1 MKLKRIID
9 FLQTE
14 LYSSSVALISFYAL
28 FLVEISSILF
38 NIPSL
43 QTMFNSSDVTTA
55 NLLLLGLLFAV
66 MNIESI
72 GGIIFFHKRLHKI
85 KCAVR

>member
-14 LYSSSVALISFYAL
+14 SYSLSVALISFYAIY
-28 FLVEISSILF
+28 LVEISSILF

-43 QTMFNSSDVTTA
+43 QIMFNSSDVTTA
-55 NLLLLGLLFAV
+55 NLLLLGVLFAV
-66 MNIESI
+66 MNIECI

-85 KCAVR
+85 KYAVR

>member
-55 NLLLLGLLFAV
+55 NFLLLGLLFAV
-66 MNIESI
+66 MNIEII

>member
-1 MKLKRIID
+1 MKLKKIID

-14 LYSSSVALISFYAL
+14 FYSSSVTLMSFYAL
-28 FLVEISSILF
+28 LLVEMAGILF
-38 NIPSL
+38 NIPGL
-43 QTMFNSSDVTTA
+43 QTMLNSSDVTTA

-66 MNIESI
+66 MNIGI
-72 GGIIFFHKRLHKI
+72 VGGIIFFHKRLHKI